1 MVSSILAG
9 SSIIIVVGIFFI
21 TCLIENIRKRN
32 HKEALKIKT
41 EKINDWQDQIG
52 KKYSEA
58 ISSSTMVYS
67 CSNNIC
73 KNAKLKPNE
82 YIYKYFYKDK
92 SDREKAII
100 RYFIQ
105 NKNSVN
111 EELYKEAISLRSQY
125 KYELDMINLDNG
137 LPLSKYISTSWE
149 IPSLPEVSFI
159 FRYVS
164 SQGKSMNETVIPVS
178 QEILDYI
185 DKKEEWLNSARGQRS
200 LMTPKLRQEILQ
212 RDNYTCKI
220 CGNSIKKE
228 PNLLLEV
235 DHIIPVSK
243 GGKTTKENL
252 QTLCWKCNRS
262 KSNKI

>member
-1 MVSSILAG
+1 MINSILSG
-9 SSIIIVVGIFFI
+9 SAIIIVVGIFFI

-32 HKEALKIKT
+32 YKEALKIKT
-41 EKINDWQDQIG
+41 EKINDWQHQIG
-52 KKYSEA
+52 KRYSEA
-58 ISSSTMVYS
+58 ISSSVMVCL
-67 CSNNIC
+67 CSNTVC
-73 KNAKLKPNE
+73 KNAKLKPDE
-82 YIYKYFYKDK
+82 YVYKYFYKDK
-92 SDREKAII
+92 SDKEKAII
-100 RYFIQ
+100 RFFIQ
-105 NKNSVN
+105 NKNDVN
-111 EELYKEAISLRSQY
+111 AELYKEAISLRSQD
-125 KYELDMINLDNG
+125 KYELDMTNLDNG
-137 LPLSKYISTSWE
+137 LSLSKYVSTSWE
-149 IPSLPEVSFI
+149 IPSLPKVSFI

-164 SQGKSMNETVIPVS
+164 PQGKSINETIIPVS

-185 DKKEEWLNSARGQRS
+185 NKKEEWLNSAKGQRS
-200 LMTPKLRQEILQ
+200 LMTSKLRKEILQ